1 MTEHERVR
9 LDSVE
14 RAIADIA
21 AGKAVVVVDDEDR
34 ENEGDIIFAA
44 SRATPELMAFTI
56 RHSSGVICVPMPAAM
71 LDRLEIPLMT
81 PHNKDRLR
89 TAYTISVDARDGVT
103 TGISAADRA
112 HTARV
117 LADSATEPWE
127 LTRPGHVF
135 PLRYREGGV
144 LVRRG
149 HTEAAVD
156 LATLAG
162 LTPAG
167 VLVEVVN
174 DDGTMKRAPELRAFA
189 DEHGLAM
196 ISIEDLVRYRRR
208 HEVLVDRVAETRL
221 PTRHGDFTAYG
232 YRITVDGS
240 EHIALVHGDVASL
253 AANDEPVLVRVHSEC
268 LTGDVFGSHRC
279 DCGPQLDEAL
289 ARIVE
294 EGAGIVVYLRGH
306 EGRGIGL
313 VAKLQAY
320 QLQDG
325 GRDTVDANLDLGLPA
340 DARHY
345 GTATQVLRDLG
356 VTNVRLLTNNPDKT
370 TSLEDFG
377 IRVHERVGAHPA
389 PERPQPGLPADQARP
404 DGPRPAPPG
413 PGRRRPGR
421 RGRPGRPDPRRRA
434 RMSGT
439 GAPDQEVVDC
449 ADLKV
454 AVVAAS
460 WHTQVMDG
468 LLDGARRACADYG
481 VTDPVVVRVPGA
493 FELPVAAAALAD
505 EEYDAI
511 VALGV
516 VIRGG
521 TPHFDFVCNAATD
534 GLTKVAVDHR
544 VPVGFGAAHL
554 RHRRA
559 GARPRRPRGLA
570 RGQGLRGGVRG
581 VPHRPRGAPAPR
593 ARRDLSHPRSPRAG
607 PGPPAPTASP

>member
-1 MTEHERVR
+1 MSEPTHQHGGVR

-21 AGKAVVVVDDEDR
+21 AGRAVVVVDDEGR

-44 SRATPELMAFTI
+44 AKATPELMAFTI
-56 RHSSGVICVPMPAAM
+56 RHSSGVICVPMPGEM

-81 PHNKDRLR
+81 PHNRDKLR
-89 TAYTISVDARDGVT
+89 TAYTISVDARDGVS

-156 LATLAG
+156 LARLAG

-208 HEVLVDRVAETRL
+208 TEVLVERKAETRL
-221 PTRHGDFTAYG
+221 PTRYGDFTAYG
-232 YRITVDGS
+232 YTITVDDS
-240 EHIALVHGDVASL
+240 EHIALVHGDVSG
-253 AANDEPVLVRVHSEC
+253 DEPVLTRVHSEC
-268 LTGDVFGSHRC
+268 LTGDVFGSARC

-289 ARIVE
+289 ETIVK
-294 EGAGIVVYLRGH
+294 EGRGVVVYLRGH

-345 GTATQVLRDLG
+345 GAATQVLRDLG
-356 VTNVRLLTNNPDKT
+356 ITQVRLLTNNPDKVR
-370 TSLEDFG
+370 SLEDFG
-377 IRVHERVGAHPA
+377 ITVAERVP
-389 PERPQPGLPADQARP
+389 L
-404 DGPRPAPPG
+404 
-413 PGRRRPGR
+413 
-421 RGRPGRPDPRRRA
+421 
-434 RMSGT
+434 
-439 GAPDQEVVDC
+439 
-449 ADLKV
+449 
-454 AVVAAS
+454 
-460 WHTQVMDG
+460 
-468 LLDGARRACADYG
+468 
-481 VTDPVVVRVPGA
+481 
-493 FELPVAAAALAD
+493 
-505 EEYDAI
+505 
-511 VALGV
+511 
-516 VIRGG
+516 
-521 TPHFDFVCNAATD
+521 TPHPNDHNLAYL
-534 GLTKVAVDHR
+534 LTKRDRMGHVLPDL
-544 VPVGFGAAHL
+544 GAA
-554 RHRRA
+554 
-559 GARPRRPRGLA
+559 P
-570 RGQGLRGGVRG
+570 
-581 VPHRPRGAPAPR
+581 
-593 ARRDLSHPRSPRAG
+593 SM
-607 PGPPAPTASP
+607 PGDGYDTIEEQDQ